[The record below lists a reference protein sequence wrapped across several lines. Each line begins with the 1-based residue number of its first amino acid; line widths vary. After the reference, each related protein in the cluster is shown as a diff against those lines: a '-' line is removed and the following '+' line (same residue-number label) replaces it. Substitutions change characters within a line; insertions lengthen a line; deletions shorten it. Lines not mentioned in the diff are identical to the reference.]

1 MLTMTL
7 NTQGASLFHK
17 ILAMLVFVAY
27 AAWNLTAWYITE
39 PQDSYDTYR
48 YFQPLSEPLN
58 PGIIVNSIYLTL
70 ESNTLITLAQV
81 LLATAAWVFFT
92 VAVLIRL
99 NWRTAGWVMAT
110 VMLLFSL
117 TQPIWSWHMLTYS
130 ESLTNTALV
139 FWLGSIA
146 WLTARSQ
153 SALKSL
159 IPFSVA
165 ASLIA
170 LTRPQLLIF
179 VLPTQLVILTWW
191 WRSNRRLIPAIGA
204 VISIL
209 PFMAFAVYRV
219 QLVTEI
225 SLFKMR
231 YALNNLVGK
240 NDSFR
245 EYALAE
251 MPPCDLVPQ
260 ALNGPAPWNDTQ
272 ALGDPMIN
280 ACPET
285 WVWFRSDAVNIQTWM
300 LARPSATLAEF
311 ATQVNNVVLSL
322 APQAMAMPTFLSQLL
337 LNTNAPLIW
346 AVGYLIAG
354 ILFATLVGARPKV
367 TPLSVIGLA
376 VIALSVFTHLL
387 FVWGADGDSVE
398 RHLFPV
404 IHMIA
409 IALLVFPGVWPNVK
423 LKSQQVKGKHENL
436 LKPN

>member
-1 MLTMTL
+1 VSSPAQGGLLTRKAL
-7 NTQGASLFHK
+7 GA
-17 ILAMLVFVAY
+17 LVFVAY
-27 AAWNLTAWYITE
+27 LVWNLVAWYFTE

-58 PGIIVNSIYLTL
+58 PGIVVNSIYLTL

-81 LLATAAWVFFT
+81 LLATAAWIFFS
-92 VAVLIRL
+92 VAVLVRL
-99 NWRTAGWVMAT
+99 NWRTAGWVMAAVT
-110 VMLLFSL
+110 LLFSL

-130 ESLTNTALV
+130 ESLTNTTLV

-146 WLTARSQ
+146 WLAARSPF
-153 SALKSL
+153 ALKSL
-159 IPFSVA
+159 IPISIA

-191 WRSNRRLIPAIGA
+191 WRTNRRALPALGA
-204 VISIL
+204 AVSIL

-285 WVWFRSDAVNIQTWM
+285 WIWFRSDAVNMQQWM
-300 LARPSATLAEF
+300 LSRPSATLAEF
-311 ATQVNNVVLSL
+311 ATQVNNVVLPL
-322 APQAMAMPTFLSQLL
+322 APQGMAMPTFLSQLL
-337 LNTNAPLIW
+337 LNVNAPLIW
-346 AVGYLIAG
+346 AVGYLVAG
-354 ILFATLVGARPKV
+354 IFFAFLVGARPKV
-367 TPLSVIGLA
+367 TPLAVIGLTA
-376 VIALSVFTHLL
+376 IALSVFMHLL

-398 RHLFPV
+398 RHLFPT
-404 IHMIA
+404 IPMIA
-409 IALLVFPGVWPNVK
+409 IALLVFPSVWPKRTHV
-423 LKSQQVKGKHENL
+423 LPFQQGSFNR
-436 LKPN
+436 N